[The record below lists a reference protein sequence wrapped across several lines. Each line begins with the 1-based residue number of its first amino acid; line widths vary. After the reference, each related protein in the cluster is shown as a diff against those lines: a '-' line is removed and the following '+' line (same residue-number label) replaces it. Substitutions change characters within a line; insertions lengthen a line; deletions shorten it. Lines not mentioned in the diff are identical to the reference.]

1 MIENFLEFSGRGS
14 FLFPQSPVPAEKAAL
29 EVLRAQFQARMIAN
43 KTQVGLGRDATPTLS
58 VLELPTAKEPVA
70 GLRARFAKMWRW
82 VGSRKIIDLW
92 SGRELSNISLT
103 EFMHRLGSD
112 ELGDKIVKAA
122 GATGAVV
129 DTVLHDIAQKY
140 ESFGRD
146 ASEVF
151 QRRAR
156 FLSVFVAVGI
166 AFALHVDAVELFKT
180 FMRDPAVRTAV
191 IAQQGAIVQ
200 AFAERQARALP
211 PAPDAEVAP
220 PNVAPTPSQAP
231 MLGDQFATISRQ
243 LSSAQMQL
251 TDLGVPIGWTE
262 DRAQKAGLVPLVWR
276 CPNSASILNLW
287 GLFTTCPVEKA
298 ATAFIVQIPTEPSLL
313 LSLLLGG
320 LLIGLGG
327 PFWFDAVRSLA
338 SIRSVASDIAGASSL
353 ERTVAAAVVAGTVQP
368 VTPVDAFKV
377 ANAAR
382 AVTIGLVVSPLRP
395 LLDPDGT
402 KT

>member
-1 MIENFLEFSGRGS
+1 
-14 FLFPQSPVPAEKAAL
+14 V
-29 EVLRAQFQARMIAN
+29 
-43 KTQVGLGRDATPTLS
+43 
-58 VLELPTAKEPVA
+58 
-70 GLRARFAKMWRW
+70 
-82 VGSRKIIDLW
+82 DLW

-112 ELGDKIVKAA
+112 ELGDKIVKAP
-122 GATGAVV
+122 GATGTGLV
-129 DTVLHDIAQKY
+129 DTVLHDITQKY

-156 FLSVFVAVGI
+156 FLSVFVAIGI

-200 AFAERQARALP
+200 AYAERQARVLP
-211 PAPDAEVAP
+211 PPPDAQAAPPGNATFTAPANVAP
-220 PNVAPTPSQAP
+220 PPSQAP
-231 MLGDQFATISRQ
+231 ILGDQLAAFSKQ

-262 DRAQKAGLVPLVWR
+262 DRVKKAGLVPLVWR
-276 CPNSASILNLW
+276 CPDSASILNLW

-338 SIRSVASDIAGASSL
+338 NIRSVASNIPVAPSL
-353 ERTVAAAVVAGTVQP
+353 ERTAAAGTGQP
-368 VTPVDAFKV
+368 VTPVDVFKI

-382 AVTIGLVVSPLRP
+382 AVAAGLVASPLRP